1 MNGLALIESD
11 TELKRVASKDGGE
24 YAGSCPFCGGTDRFH
39 VWPDHPA
46 GLRWRCF
53 GHQSGRSGC
62 GRGGDLLAYL
72 VERGDITPQEA
83 GRIRHS
89 DDAQDTQASSSSG
102 ARPRRAR
109 PVPSGPVR
117 TQAGNPPPS
126 AWQEQARL
134 FVDYCHEQLFSEAGQ
149 VALDY
154 LHGRGLNDETIRAWR
169 LGWHDKSRQRSPQ
182 RWGLRG
188 KPVWLMRGVTI
199 PWTVQGAVW
208 HVKIRRFEGHNPL
221 TEQGKKY
228 AQITQ
233 GCPTL
238 YGLDLLAGRSTVAIC
253 EGELDAVLLWQ
264 AANDL
269 IDVVAIGTKG
279 AKIALPYL
287 VHLASASTWLVALDN
302 DADAEA
308 RDWGHFSDRVRRVRI
323 QQGND
328 LTDFYQAGGDL
339 RAWLTGHLQQ
349 KERPPT
355 SIETLHGRQAALE
368 AELERLLSQI
378 KQYGQKHQR
387 GEIGSGVFE
396 RQMAALQATLTEKLD
411 AHQAIL
417 DSLAHKP
424 SVPREKSG
432 IENRGSSTGIC
443 NPNIKR

>member
-1 MNGLALIESD
+1 MDASRWQDMNGLGLIESD
-11 TELKRVASKDGGE
+11 TELKRVAGKDGGE
-24 YAGSCPFCGGTDRFH
+24 YAGPCPFCGGTDRFH

-46 GLRWRCF
+46 GLHWRCF

-62 GRGGDLLAYL
+62 DRGGDLLAYL
-72 VERGDITPQEA
+72 VERGDVTPQEA

-89 DDAQDTQASSSSG
+89 DDSQNTQASSSSG

-117 TQAGNPPPS
+117 TQAGSPPPS

-134 FVDYCHEQLFSEAGQ
+134 FVDYCHEQLFSKAGQ

-169 LGWHDKSRQRSPQ
+169 LGWHDKSRQRTPQ

-208 HVKIRRFEGHNPL
+208 HVKIRRFEDHNL

-238 YGLDLLAGRSTVAIC
+238 YGLDLLTGRSTVVIC

-269 IDVVAIGTKG
+269 VDVVAIGTKG

-287 VHLASASTWLVALDN
+287 VHMASASTWLVALDN

-308 RDWGHFSDRVRRVRI
+308 RDWGHFSDRVQRVRPSK
-323 QQGND
+323 GND

-339 RAWLTGHLQQ
+339 CTWLTGHL
-349 KERPPT
+349 KRPGPGDPT
-355 SIETLHGRQAALE
+355 RLGECQGDAGDDALHQRL
-368 AELERLLSQI
+368 AELETELETLLNEMAQL
-378 KQYGQKHQR
+378 QRQHQADSL
-387 GEIGSGVFE
+387 GGGVYE
-396 RQMAALQATLTEKLD
+396 MRIDALQAEFAQKMD
-411 AHQAIL
+411 DHQAVFDAL
-417 DSLAHKP
+417 RA
-424 SVPREKSG
+424 EKTQGLSG
-432 IENRGSSTGIC
+432 C
-443 NPNIKR
+443 